1 MGVPARVHFEYRLA
15 LNVSGPGRRPA
26 LPDGIRYRVEKA
38 IKRRAE
44 ILGLRVY
51 SLRIDQGR
59 IQMDYLIQPNMV
71 KANIER
77 TLHGAINGILK
88 KEMPHLV
95 KRTGRKTRDALR
107 DMVF

>member
-15 LNVSGPGRRPA
+15 LNVSGPGRRPS

-51 SLRIDQGR
+51 SLRFDSGR
-59 IQMDYLIQPNMV
+59 IQMDYLIQPSMV

-77 TLHGAINGILK
+77 TLHGAINGIMK

-95 KRTGRKTRDALR
+95 KRTGQKFRAPLGN
-107 DMVF
+107 VIF